1 MLEGVFV
8 IADVVVVVV
17 GVGEEVVVLGEDVC
31 GADVWRWQVGC
42 FWGLELVDLFGVV
55 AEVFAELVA
64 QVGVGVFVAYDF
76 DGIVN
81 TYGAVVG
88 SNDDFVVGE
97 R

>member
-8 IADVVVVVV
+8 VLHIMVVVV
-17 GVGEEVVVLGEDVC
+17 GIGKEVVVHCEDVAGGDIWRGEPEAF
-31 GADVWRWQVGC
+31 GAFYFIHLSV
-42 FWGLELVDLFGVV
+42 VV

-88 SNDDFVVGE
+88 SDDDFVVGE